1 MSFEFN
7 ASDWT
12 EVISS
17 KKKLFSLNL
26 KEVFRYKDLIFLF
39 VKRDFAAQYKQT
51 VLGPLWHIIQPI
63 FTTLIFLILFN
74 RIAKIPTDNIPA
86 TLFYMSGITIW
97 NYFSSCFTSTS
108 ATFITNAN
116 IFGKVYFPRLVL
128 PLSVI
133 ISNIIRFSIQF
144 SILIAVLIFYVL
156 FRGYEFHVGLHLLWI
171 PFIVVLMALIGL
183 STGII
188 ISSFTTKY
196 RDLHVLIGFGIQ
208 LFMYITPVAYSMNYL
223 KNSKYIS
230 LIKLNPLSS
239 LIEAFRYSL
248 FGKGY
253 FSAGDIIY
261 SVCFTIVA
269 FFIGVIL
276 FNRVERT
283 FMDTV

>member
-1 MSFEFN
+1 
-7 ASDWT
+7 
-12 EVISS
+12 
-17 KKKLFSLNL
+17 
-26 KEVFRYKDLIFLF
+26 
-39 VKRDFAAQYKQT
+39 
-51 VLGPLWHIIQPI
+51 
-63 FTTLIFLILFN
+63 
-74 RIAKIPTDNIPA
+74 
-86 TLFYMSGITIW
+86 MSGITIW